1 MRIAVGVAAIL
12 ACGLVSTQDP
22 PKKWEKQP
30 AAHKYVGVATCSM
43 CHDSKTKSKA
53 HEKWSTEDHA
63 KAYKTLASDK
73 AKEIGKACGIED
85 PQKSPDCLK
94 CHTVGYGN
102 EEKWFDKDFTLA
114 EGVSCEACH
123 GPGDDY
129 MPKAI
134 HGKDRQ
140 KAVAKGLLMPTEATC
155 RNCHNEE
162 SPTFKDHPFDYKERR
177 KKIMHWEPKEIDK

>member
-1 MRIAVGVAAIL
+1 MRYAWLLGFL
-12 ACGLVSTQDP
+12 LVQDQ
-22 PKKWEKQP
+22 PKKWEKKETQ
-30 AAHKYVGVATCSM
+30 HKFVGVATCAM
-43 CHDSKTKSKA
+43 CHDGKTTSKA
-53 HEKWSTEDHA
+53 MEKWSKEAHA
-63 KAYKTLASDK
+63 KAYETLGTDK
-73 AKEIGKACGIED
+73 AKAIAKERGIDD

-94 CHTVGYGN
+94 CHTVGHGN
-102 EEKWFDKDFTLA
+102 DAKWFDKDFKIS

-123 GPGDDY
+123 GAGDDY

-134 HGKDRQ
+134 HGKDRK
-140 KAVAKGLLMPTEATC
+140 KAVAKGMIVPDEQVC

>member
-1 MRIAVGVAAIL
+1 MRFAWVAAIL
-12 ACGLVSTQDP
+12 LIQDH
-22 PKKWEKQP
+22 PKKWERFEAK
-30 AAHKYVGVATCSM
+30 HKYVGVSTCAM
-43 CHDSKTKSKA
+43 CHDGKTKSKSM
-53 HEKWSTEDHA
+53 EKWSKEKHA
-63 KAYKTLASDK
+63 KAFDTLGTEQAK
-73 AKEIGKACGIED
+73 AIGKARGIDD

-94 CHTVGYGN
+94 CHTVGHGN
-102 EEKWFDKDFTLA
+102 DAKWFDKDFKVS

-134 HGKDRQ
+134 HGKDRA
-140 KAVAKGLLMPTEATC
+140 KAVAKGMIVPDEKLC

-177 KKIMHWEPKEIDK
+177 KKIMHWEPKEIDQ